1 MMTTSTL
8 LPPKLDFR
16 RQQESSD
23 SELLPW
29 DAAGIQNEW
38 VRRSIELASMASGKI
53 SSDACDQI
61 DLRTLALGCRGGIIA
76 LTLIGMSGMALV
88 SLLQM
93 GLLRRFLDLPIRRSR
108 ILKKVMP

>member
-1 MMTTSTL
+1 MMATSAL
-8 LPPKLDFR
+8 LSPKLHFR

-38 VRRSIELASMASGKI
+38 VRRSIELASMASGKMPL
-53 SSDACDQI
+53 DACDQ
-61 DLRTLALGCRGGIIA
+61 TLALGCRGGIIA

-88 SLLQM
+88 SLLQI
-93 GLLRRFLDLPIRRSR
+93 GLLRRFLDLPIRGSG